1 MALKKEEA
9 LSYNN
14 YNRRIRGFFFF
25 FFKKKK
31 KKKPLIKLMKSRL
44 QLNVIK
50 IKKKNK
56 FALDEMIMI

>member
-31 KKKPLIKLMKSRL
+31 KKKKLIKIIKTRHK
-44 QLNVIK
+44 LNFIK
-50 IKKKNK
+50 IKKKKK
-56 FALDEMIMI
+56 F